1 MIDTVLTGIQ
11 NAINQVRIDPYW
23 ELTAFV
29 GEAVFGGRFILQWIM
44 SEKKKQS
51 YIPDFFWYMSIVGS
65 MILLAYFVHKAS
77 LAMIINAKNCI
88 AVALAASS
96 LLTFLLPYS
105 DLTSEMRSR
114 INPTLLD
121 LGVAIGSAVKMAG
134 ECHIDNRI
142 MYTIGAAVKEL
153 NLLQSDIILGIPLSV
168 KGKNIFYDRK

>member
-77 LAMIINAKNCI
+77 LAMIIAF
-88 AVALAASS
+88 S
-96 LLTFLLPYS
+96 LQILIYGRNLHLIKGK
-105 DLTSEMRSR
+105 RK
-114 INPTLLD
+114 
-121 LGVAIGSAVKMAG
+121 SAVQ
-134 ECHIDNRI
+134 
-142 MYTIGAAVKEL
+142 T
-153 NLLQSDIILGIPLSV
+153 SDE
-168 KGKNIFYDRK
+168 KD